1 MSFKQAWKQPIH
13 REDLMPV
20 LRSGIFMSITGGLI
34 VGTLDMLF
42 INYLQFTL
50 TWLFLLITS
59 HLIAKRIAISYRNY
73 HILYSLLSIFFFILT
88 YYMMSVTMNVG
99 LLFVNRFPVI
109 PYLGAILSPWAYFMF
124 LSPFSISFFTVDNIL
139 QIVFFIIGI
148 VYAYRFSK

>member
-20 LRSGIFMSITGGLI
+20 LRSGIFMSFTAGLI
-34 VGTLDMLF
+34 VGLLDMIF

-50 TWLFLLITS
+50 TWLFLLIAS
-59 HLIAKRIAISYRNY
+59 HMIAKRIASSYQKY
-73 HILYSLLSIFFFILT
+73 HILYSMISMFFFLLT
-88 YYMMSVTMNVG
+88 YYIMSVTSNTG
-99 LLFVNRFPVI
+99 LLFVNRIPVS
-109 PYLGAILSPWAYFMF
+109 PYIGVLLRPWVYLMF
-124 LSPFSISFFTVDNIL
+124 LNPLTPFFFTVDNLL